1 MEMESVQRSGGGG
14 EREGHM
20 APLFRLEMLPYYP
33 HTIPALINASKLE
46 GPAAGRAPSTPE
58 NGGAKGAVAYPRI
71 CGVFFAN
78 DNCGYPA
85 KLSGIT
91 PGTEPAN
98 VSGVP

>member
-20 APLFRLEMLPYYP
+20 APFRLEMLPYYP
-33 HTIPALINASKLE
+33 HTIPALINAWKLE

-78 DNCGYPA
+78 A
-85 KLSGIT
+85 L
-91 PGTEPAN
+91 
-98 VSGVP
+98 V